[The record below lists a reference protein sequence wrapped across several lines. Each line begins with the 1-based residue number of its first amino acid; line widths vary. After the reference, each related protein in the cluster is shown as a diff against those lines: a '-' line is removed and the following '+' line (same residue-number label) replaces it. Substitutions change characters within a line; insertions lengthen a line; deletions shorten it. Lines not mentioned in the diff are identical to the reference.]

1 MPLLDSPSVG
11 WLLVPRLLLPFHLR
25 GDADWDLALAA
36 ALKSSKPRGAVA
48 RGVGELVPLCGTPNR
63 GSPKLGPHIYI

>member
-1 MPLLDSPSVG
+1 MLLLDSPSVG

-36 ALKSSKPRGAVA
+36 ALTSFKTSRRCRSRCWRTRTFVRNSQSWKPEA
-48 RGVGELVPLCGTPNR
+48 
-63 GSPKLGPHIYI
+63 GPSYI